1 METTEP
7 DTDKL
12 RVGPAER
19 PDDPLA
25 AAQHRALSSPLT
37 ARPEP
42 SDRNKK
48 PAPPTPDQ
56 EGCYYLG

>member
-1 METTEP
+1 MEDTEP
-7 DTDKL
+7 ALQET

-25 AAQHRALSSPLT
+25 AARRKAVRWPLSEQPRRPIDT
-37 ARPEP
+37 A
-42 SDRNKK
+42 KT
-48 PAPPTPDQ
+48 APPSKDQ